1 MASPSK
7 SIPAPTVPQKKF
19 KDEWFWCYLFIAPL
33 LIGILTFS
41 VFPLF
46 YALGISF
53 TEWDGLTKAQFNG
66 IQNFVRLFQDP
77 AVMIEIK
84 NTFIYA
90 LGVVPPTIIIAIVL
104 ANVLNMPLKGKTVF
118 RTIYYLPNVTMAA
131 AVAIIWR
138 WLFSSYGPLAQFSQL
153 VGLPVLAW
161 TSDPKLIM
169 PAICIVSVWGGVGYS
184 AVMLLA
190 GLQGIPKSYYE
201 AAEIDG
207 ASGFYIFMKITI
219 PLLTPTIFF
228 IMITTVMNAFK
239 AFDLIYMFG
248 PKQMAGATGP
258 LVDAIRTMVY
268 GVYIRGFTLFEMGY
282 AAAESFVLFIM
293 ILIITGI
300 QFAVQKRWVFY
311 D

>member
-1 MASPSK
+1 MSSPSK

-33 LIGILTFS
+33 LIGILVFS

-46 YALGISF
+46 YALGMAF
-53 TEWDGLTKAQFNG
+53 TEWDGLTDAKFIG
-66 IQNFVRLFQDP
+66 IQNFINLFQDE
-77 AVMIEIK
+77 AVLIEIK

-90 LGVVPPTIIIAIVL
+90 LGVVPPTIILAIIL
-104 ANVLNMPLKGKTVF
+104 ANVLNMPLRGKTVF

-131 AVAIIWR
+131 AVATIWR
-138 WLFSSYGPLAQFSQL
+138 WLFSSYGPLAQVSEIF
-153 VGLPVLAW
+153 GLPVLAW
-161 TSDPKLIM
+161 TSDPGLIM

-207 ASGFYIFMKITI
+207 ANGIQVFMNITV

-248 PKQMAGATGP
+248 PKATTGP
-258 LVDAIRTMVY
+258 LSDAIRTMVC
-268 GVYIRGFTLFEMGY
+268 GVFNRGFTLFNMGY
-282 AAAESFVLFIM
+282 ASAESFVLFVM
-293 ILIITGI
+293 ILIITGL